1 MLTKPTHDVVVVG
14 AGPAGCAAAYYS
26 ASRGMKTLI
35 LEKESL
41 PRYKPC
47 GGGVNLRAAQL
58 LPFDFSP
65 VVERCV
71 HGGEL
76 SCRLG
81 LAFAK
86 SYIQPIT
93 YMTMR
98 DRLDQFLCQKA
109 VDAGAEIL
117 DGARVDTIVEEN
129 DRVSVSAGRHRVQG
143 RFLCWR

>member
-1 MLTKPTHDVVVVG
+1 MAGIID
-14 AGPAGCAAAYYS
+14 GPAGCAAAYYS

-76 SCRLG
+76 SCRLRLVIFLLRYG
-81 LAFAK
+81 ILIVSLIFAPW
-86 SYIQPIT
+86 YPLPRRATRGPFGQ
-93 YMTMR
+93 
-98 DRLDQFLCQKA
+98 
-109 VDAGAEIL
+109 
-117 DGARVDTIVEEN
+117 
-129 DRVSVSAGRHRVQG
+129 VQ
-143 RFLCWR
+143 